1 MDFSIVIPTF
11 GRTDSL
17 RRLLRRLSEMNYSS
31 ESYEVIVVDDGNPQ
45 PLGGLAGG
53 SRRPWRLR
61 LLRQENRG
69 PAAARNHAARQAEGR
84 YLAFTDDDCL
94 PECDWLRELKEVLR
108 GSPDAVCGG
117 KTVNDDPANLPAQA
131 TQLLMDFLY
140 ANYNPV
146 STAGAFYPANNMA
159 VPREEFLR
167 LGGFDERL
175 RFGEDREFCHRW
187 RSRGGRFAYAPRA
200 LVRHT
205 HNLDLGAFVRLH
217 FSYGEGT
224 GRFRQAC
231 RAKGLARPG
240 FSSPLWYWRLIRSG
254 LDQVQGWRGMAL
266 SGLLAVSQASA
277 AAGLLWAWLT
287 EPRPSQ
293 DDYGIR

>member
-1 MDFSIVIPTF
+1 MDFSIVIPTL
-11 GRTDSL
+11 GRAHSL
-17 RRLLRRLSEMNYSS
+17 SRLLRRLSELDYSPGGF
-31 ESYEVIVVDDGNPQ
+31 EVLVVDDGNPE
-45 PLGGLAGG
+45 PLDELVAGSGG
-53 SRRPWRLR
+53 SLPLR

-69 PAAARNHAARQAEGR
+69 PAAARNLAARQAGGR

-94 PECDWLRELKEVLR
+94 PDSNWLKEIEEAAR

-131 TQLLMDFLY
+131 TQLLMDFLC

-167 LGGFDERL
+167 MGGFDEEL

-187 RSRGGRFAYAPRA
+187 RSRGGRFVYAQQA
-200 LVRHT
+200 VVRHT
-205 HNLDLGAFVRLH
+205 HNLSLRAFVRLH
-217 FSYGEGT
+217 FLYGEGT

-231 RAKGLARPG
+231 RAKKLERPG
-240 FSSPLWYWRLIRSG
+240 FSSPRWYWKLIRSG
-254 LDQVQGWRGMAL
+254 LDQERGWRGIAL

-277 AAGLLWAWLT
+277 ASGVLWASLAT
-287 EPRPSQ
+287 SRKREGNH
-293 DDYGIR
+293 GIR